1 MVEQF
6 QVGVGDVA
14 HHVPPCSDWWS
25 IRLLETALLSRGR
38 SPTSLRCLSS
48 QATADEKKKPHCIAA
63 TGCVV
68 LLGKQDRAGL
78 LGAFADK
85 LNHPLALADIGQ
97 LRHQRREVLVWP
109 DLGGS
114 LRSHAS

>member
-1 MVEQF
+1 M
-6 QVGVGDVA
+6 
-14 HHVPPCSDWWS
+14 
-25 IRLLETALLSRGR
+25 SRI
-38 SPTSLRCLSS
+38 RCLLVRMDGQSVCWR
-48 QATADEKKKPHCIAA
+48 QLCCLKVTPLPRCGVCRRKPRPREKKKPRCIAT

-78 LGAFADK
+78 LSALADK
-85 LNHPLALADIGQ
+85 LDHPLALADIGQ